1 MDVKGKALYKIREEK
16 EMNQVMDTILTRRS
30 VRAFNEKDIP
40 REELEQIL
48 KAAIYAP
55 SGMNRQTF
63 QFTAIVNRE
72 KIQELAGLIEKSLSR
87 KGYNFYKPAVL
98 VLTSNTKESN
108 WAKEDNAC
116 ALENMFLAAKSFGIG
131 SVWINQLQGICD
143 ESEIRAFLKAVGVP
157 DDHVVYGAAALGYAE
172 KEPSQVVNK
181 TGMIKIVD

>member
-16 EMNQVMDTILTRRS
+16 EMNQVMETILTRRS

-63 QFTAIVNRE
+63 QFTAIVNRD

-87 KGYNFYKPAVL
+87 TGYNFYKPAVL

-143 ESEIRAFLKAVGVP
+143 EPEIRAFLKAVGVP
-157 DDHVVYGAAALGYAE
+157 DNHVVYGAAALGYAE
-172 KEPSQVVNK
+172 KEPAGAVNK
-181 TGMIKIVD
+181 TGIIKIVD